1 MPSITQPLL
10 NLSWPLWK
18 ANWKDVLA
26 TAAVAAALEAGGFS
40 LFLFMFVQAPNR
52 LLPVVG
58 ASLLVF
64 WLFHVGVS
72 ALHACLISH
81 PAFSRA
87 GTPIVKVPEL
97 GERWVQ
103 QPR

>member
-1 MPSITQPLL
+1 MCSRPQPLL
-10 NLSWPLWK
+10 PL
-18 ANWKDVLA
+18 LRP
-26 TAAVAAALEAGGFS
+26 AASPCSF
-40 LFLFMFVQAPNR
+40 FTFVQAPNR

-87 GTPIVKVPEL
+87 GTPIVKVPEF
-97 GERWVQ
+97 GGRWVR
-103 QPR
+103 QPRSQI